1 MVTKAI
7 ITAMEPEADQH
18 VRWMSR
24 GETTLVKRLFVT
36 FALLCVGAIAACDDP
51 DSYDEQ
57 PEVIVQDVVEA
68 PAAEEVAAPVVEPAA
83 LPSAP
88 PVDTLPPEKRS
99 SEESVQPESET
110 LFY

>member
-24 GETTLVKRLFVT
+24 GETTLVKRLCLT
-36 FALLCVGAIAACDDP
+36 FALVCVGALAACDDP
-51 DSYDEQ
+51 DTYNEQ
-57 PEVIVQDVVEA
+57 PAVVAEDVVEA

>member
-1 MVTKAI
+1 M
-7 ITAMEPEADQH
+7 
-18 VRWMSR
+18 
-24 GETTLVKRLFVT
+24 KRLFLT
-36 FALLCVGAIAACDDP
+36 FALIGAGTVAGCDDP
-51 DSYDEQ
+51 EPVREEQ
-57 PEVIVQDVVEA
+57 SMTVEEAIIAPSAEDVA
-68 PAAEEVAAPVVEPAA
+68 TPVTDPVA

>member
-24 GETTLVKRLFVT
+24 GETTLVKRLCLT
-36 FALLCVGAIAACDDP
+36 FALVCVGALAACDDP
-51 DSYDEQ
+51 DTYDEQ
-57 PEVIVQDVVEA
+57 PEVVAEDVVEA
-68 PAAEEVAAPVVEPAA
+68 PAADEVAAPVVEPAA

>member
-1 MVTKAI
+1 
-7 ITAMEPEADQH
+7 MELVADQH
-18 VRWMSR
+18 VRWVSR
-24 GETTLVKRLFVT
+24 GETTHLKRLFLSFVL
-36 FALLCVGAIAACDDP
+36 AAACAVSACDQP
-51 DSYDEQ
+51 ESYDQQ
-57 PEVIVQDVVEA
+57 PAVVAEDVVEA
-68 PAAEEVAAPVVEPAA
+68 QAAEEVATPVVDPAA

>member
-7 ITAMEPEADQH
+7 ITTMELVVDQH

-24 GETTLVKRLFVT
+24 GETTLVRRLFLT
-36 FALLCVGAIAACDDP
+36 LALVCVGSIAACDDP
-51 DSYDEQ
+51 ESYDEQ
-57 PEVIVQDVVEA
+57 PAVVVEEVVEA
-68 PAAEEVAAPVVEPAA
+68 PAAEEVATPVVDPAA

>member
-1 MVTKAI
+1 M
-7 ITAMEPEADQH
+7 
-18 VRWMSR
+18 
-24 GETTLVKRLFVT
+24 KRLFLT
-36 FALLCVGAIAACDDP
+36 FAMVCVGAVSACDDS
-51 DSYDEQ
+51 DSYEEQ
-57 PEVIVQDVVEA
+57 PAVVAEDVVEA
-68 PAAEEVAAPVVEPAA
+68 PAAEEVATPVVEPAA

>member
-1 MVTKAI
+1 M
-7 ITAMEPEADQH
+7 
-18 VRWMSR
+18 R
-24 GETTLVKRLFVT
+24 RLLLT
-36 FALLCVGAIAACDDP
+36 FALVCVGAVAACDDP
-51 DSYDEQ
+51 E
-57 PEVIVQDVVEA
+57 PVREETEITVEEAVVA
-68 PAAEEVAAPVVEPAA
+68 PASEEVAIPATDPAA